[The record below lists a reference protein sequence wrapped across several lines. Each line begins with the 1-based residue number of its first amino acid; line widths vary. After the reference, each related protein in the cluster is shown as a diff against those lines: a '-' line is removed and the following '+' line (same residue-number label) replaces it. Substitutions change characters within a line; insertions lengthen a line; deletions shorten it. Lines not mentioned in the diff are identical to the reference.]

1 MMEVVAP
8 KCTFSHYYKSQLP
21 DTEQETQLQSL
32 YITAT
37 NNF

>member
-1 MMEVVAP
+1 MMEVVPP

-21 DTEQETQLQSL
+21 DTEQGKQLQSL
-32 YITAT
+32 YITVT

>member
-8 KCTFSHYYKSQLP
+8 KCTFSHYKSQLP